1 MDEVSREGG
10 LRRRGPTGG
19 FAKGMPLK
27 ASFFKRLAP
36 TTEPWEKVTVGAA
49 LFSTTFVGG
58 SGGAAIACPRR
69 AAVTKVAMPFM
80 VLVRALGK
88 GNDNGCEGG
97 AGEGRGFEVAWSSL
111 AGLV

>member
-27 ASFFKRLAP
+27 ASLFKRLTP

-49 LFSTTFVGG
+49 LFSITFVGG